1 MLSAIY
7 PSLRDK
13 QVVVTG
19 GASGIGGTFV
29 SAFAAQGAK
38 VTFLDI
44 LEAEGHALA
53 QALSDSPQPPVFIRT
68 DLTNLDALTQTLAS
82 VGTVD
87 VLINNAANDD
97 RHQLEDITPQFWDER
112 IAVNLRHLLFCAKA
126 VVPGMKAKGSGA
138 ILNLGSISWHLGL
151 SDLVI
156 YETAKA
162 GIEGMTRALAR
173 DLGPYGI
180 RVTTLVP
187 GNVSTP
193 RQTKWYT
200 PEAEAEIV
208 SQQCMKSRLMPEHV
222 AALALFLAS
231 DDACMCT
238 GHEYWIDG
246 GWR

>member
-19 GASGIGGTFV
+19 GASGIGATFV

-44 LEAEGHALA
+44 LASEGHALA
-53 QALSDSPQPPVFIRT
+53 DALSHSPHPPVYVQT
-68 DLTNLDALTQTLAS
+68 DLTNIDALTQALEG

-97 RHQLEDITPQFWDER
+97 RHRLEDITPQFWEER
-112 IAVNLRHLLFCAKA
+112 IAVNLRHFLFCAKA
-126 VVPGMKAKGSGA
+126 VVPGMKAKGGGA
-138 ILNLGSISWHLGL
+138 ILNMGSISWHLGL
-151 SDLVI
+151 SDLVL

-180 RVTTLVP
+180 RVTSIVP

-193 RQTKWYT
+193 RQTKWYS
-200 PEAEAEIV
+200 PEAEGEIV
-208 SQQCMKSRLMPEHV
+208 AQQCMKSRLMPEHV

-238 GHEYWIDG
+238 GHEYWIDA